1 MRGNAGGHAYG
12 DTFGTI
18 NQQVRNLYRQ
28 YGRLFFR
35 LIEVRNKVYHILVQ
49 ICQKSLLRHLLKSCL
64 GITHGCGTI
73 SFNVAEVTMA
83 VDQGHALFEILAHD
97 YQCLID
103 GTVAVGVIFTHG
115 ITYDTGT
122 FTVGTVVTD
131 PQFVHIVESSALYR
145 LQAVSDIRQGS
156 GNDNAH
162 GIVDE
167 RFLHLLGVF
176 CFYDSAV
183 VHFWSSPF

>member
-35 LIEVRNKVYHILVQ
+35 FIEVRNKVYHILVQ
-49 ICQKSLLRHLLKSCL
+49 ICQESFLGHFLQSCL

-103 GTVAVGVIFTHG
+103 GTVTVRVIFSHR
-115 ITYDTGT
+115 IPNDTGT
-122 FTVGTVVTD
+122 FSIWFIITD
-131 PQFVHIVESSALYR
+131 TKLVHIIKRTALYW
-145 LQAVSDIRQGS
+145 
-156 GNDNAH
+156 
-162 GIVDE
+162 
-167 RFLHLLGVF
+167 F
-176 CFYDSAV
+176 
-183 VHFWSSPF
+183 